1 MTTTI
6 RQLYDDL
13 APFYPITS
21 AEAVVGGS
29 ITEGSKPTVVD
40 LSYCI
45 HPNFKLYGTEF
56 IKLFKY
62 NEIMSRIVVEVSKLD
77 AYAIQP
83 GKNLIAEA
91 IPVTYI
97 PDMPIVMKTLTDDP
111 RWKAAVVF
119 DIDGNIYLYATP
131 YEEMTTDVDIDLKKH
146 VVKKTI
152 CSMINISA
160 TSIILK

>member
-1 MTTTI
+1 MATTI

-21 AEAVVGGS
+21 AEAVVGGT
-29 ITEGSKPTVVD
+29 ITEGTKPTVVD

-45 HPNFKLYGTEF
+45 TANFRLTGDEF
-56 IKLFKY
+56 IRIYKY
-62 NEIMSRIVVEVSKLD
+62 NNVMSRIVVEVSKLD

-97 PDMPIVMKTLTDDP
+97 PDMTLVMKTLTDDP
-111 RWKAAVVF
+111 RWKSSVVF
-119 DIDGNIYLYATP
+119 ETDGNIYLYTTP
-131 YEEMTTDVDIDLKKH
+131 YEVMTTDIDIELKKH
-146 VVKKTI
+146 VVKTSE
-152 CSMINISA
+152 CNMRDISA
-160 TSIILK
+160 TGIILA

>member
-97 PDMPIVMKTLTDDP
+97 PDIPIVMKTLTDDP
-111 RWKAAVVF
+111 RWKAVVVF
-119 DIDGNIYLYATP
+119 DIDGNIFLYATP
-131 YEEMTTDVDIDLKKH
+131 YEEIVTDIDIDLKKH
-146 VVKKTI
+146 VIRTI
-152 CSMINISA
+152 KCNMVNISA